1 MVNYEFKA
9 LRMSPFHSFYMENRL
24 QIKPYLPLFRRS
36 IQACIFSCFLCNLRA
51 TLAAM
56 KRPVASAFVL
66 TLLLLIG
73 RGGWAQPPPAF
84 SGKEAF
90 DYLTKQTDF
99 GPRNPNSRG
108 HAECLKFLADTLRRS
123 ADQVRLQHFT
133 HKGYGNEELWLTN
146 VIASF
151 RAELGERILLC
162 AHWDTRP
169 RADRD
174 PNVMRRNQ
182 PILGAN
188 DGASG
193 VAVLLHLA
201 DLMKDVPPSIGVDIV
216 LFDGE
221 DYGKE
226 GDRANYLLGSRF
238 FVRQMAADY
247 RPRFGILLDMVGD
260 RFLEIP
266 KEKNSL
272 HFAPEI
278 VELVWNKAAEL
289 GITQFVTK
297 VGDAI
302 YDDHIPLNEAGIKT
316 INIID
321 FNYPDETNRF
331 WHTHKDTP
339 ENCSPESLEAVG
351 TVVTHIVYTQ
361 RP

>member
-1 MVNYEFKA
+1 
-9 LRMSPFHSFYMENRL
+9 
-24 QIKPYLPLFRRS
+24 
-36 IQACIFSCFLCNLRA
+36 
-51 TLAAM
+51 M
-56 KRPVASAFVL
+56 KRPLVFILVLFLPLLVPWEGASEPIPSYRGTESFV
-66 TLLLLIG
+66 
-73 RGGWAQPPPAF
+73 
-84 SGKEAF
+84 
-90 DYLTKQTDF
+90 YLTKQTDF

-108 HAECLKFLADTLRRS
+108 HSECLKFLADTLRRS

-151 RAELGERILLC
+151 RPELQERILLC

-169 RADRD
+169 RAEKD
-174 PNVMRRNQ
+174 PNIMRRNQ

-201 DLMKDVPPSIGVDIV
+201 DLMKVVPPPTGVDIV

-221 DYGKE
+221 DYGVE
-226 GDRANYLLGSRF
+226 GDLSNYLLGSRF

-260 RFLEIP
+260 KFLKIP

-272 HFAPEI
+272 HFAPDI
-278 VELVWNKAAEL
+278 VELVWNKAKEL
-289 GITQFVTK
+289 GITQFVPE

-302 YDDHIPLNEAGIKT
+302 FDDHIPLNEAGIKT

-321 FNYPDETNRF
+321 FNYPDETHRF
-331 WHTHKDTP
+331 WHTHKDIP

-351 TVVTHIVYTQ
+351 AVVTHMVYSR